1 MEERTRREL
10 AFCYIY
16 SQEIQKQ
23 NSRNQVKMFLDC
35 NEIEDV
41 RTREYVKDIASG
53 IKQNNE
59 EIEKII
65 SENLKEGW
73 SIQRISTVDLALLKL
88 AIYEIKY
95 SKLPFKIAI
104 NEAVKYAKMY
114 GEETSPAFVNG
125 VLASVV
131 ESKKEQ

>member
-1 MEERTRREL
+1 MEERTSREL

-23 NSRNQVKMFLDC
+23 NSRNQVKLFLDC
-35 NEIEDV
+35 NDIEDIK
-41 RTREYVKDIASG
+41 TREYVKDIAGG
-53 IKQNNE
+53 IKQNEE

-65 SENLKEGW
+65 SENLKKGW
-73 SIQRISTVDLALLKL
+73 TIERISTVDLALLKL

-95 SKLPFKIAI
+95 RELPYKIAI
-104 NEAVKYAKMY
+104 NEAVKYAKVY
-114 GEETSPAFVNG
+114 GEDTSASFING

-131 ESKKEQ
+131 QEEN

>member
-1 MEERTRREL
+1 MEERTKREL

-23 NSRNQVKMFLDC
+23 NSRNQVKMFLDS
-35 NEIEDV
+35 NEVEDI

-53 IKQNNE
+53 IKQNDE
-59 EIEKII
+59 EITKII
-65 SENLKEGW
+65 SENLKKGW
-73 SIQRISTVDLALLKL
+73 AINRISTIDLALLKL

-95 SKLPFKIAI
+95 KQLPYKIAI
-104 NEAVKYAKMY
+104 NEVVKYAKIY
-114 GEETSPAFVNG
+114 GDETSAPFING

-131 ESKKEQ
+131 ENN